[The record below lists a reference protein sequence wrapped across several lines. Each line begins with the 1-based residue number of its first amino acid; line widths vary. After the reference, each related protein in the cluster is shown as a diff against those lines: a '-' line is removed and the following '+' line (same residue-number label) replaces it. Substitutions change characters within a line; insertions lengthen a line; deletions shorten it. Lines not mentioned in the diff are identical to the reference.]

1 MQQLRGE
8 GLCRGSEV
16 KAFARGV
23 VVGGN
28 GLTEA
33 LGWELFKVGLSGDE
47 AAQAAD
53 GVLDAALLP
62 RRVRVAEEGLHQEA
76 LQGKVGGE
84 LGAVVE
90 GDGTAQC
97 LRYGFEQAYE

>member
-1 MQQLRGE
+1 MGILTDGSGSTLIPLPTSSWRRPGGGFTLEVQQLRGE

-28 GLTEA
+28 GLAEA
-33 LGWELFKVGLSGDE
+33 LGWELFEVGLSGDE

-62 RRVRVAEEGLHQEA
+62 RRVGVAEEGL
-76 LQGKVGGE
+76 
-84 LGAVVE
+84 
-90 GDGTAQC
+90 
-97 LRYGFEQAYE
+97 

>member
-28 GLTEA
+28 GLAEA
-33 LGWELFKVGLSGDE
+33 LGWELFEVGLSGDE

-62 RRVRVAEEGLHQEA
+62 RRVGVAEEGLHQEA

-84 LGAVVE
+84 LGA
-90 GDGTAQC
+90 
-97 LRYGFEQAYE
+97 